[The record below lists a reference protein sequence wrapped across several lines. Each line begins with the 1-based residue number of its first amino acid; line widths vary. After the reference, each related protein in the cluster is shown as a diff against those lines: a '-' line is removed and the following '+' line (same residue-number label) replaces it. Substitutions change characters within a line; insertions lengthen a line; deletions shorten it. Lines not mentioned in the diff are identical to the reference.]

1 MSPIHKAGNELCFIY
16 LLIYYCTTL
25 ISRVNVLNE
34 NTVRSE
40 GIQIT
45 LYFII
50 SSISIV
56 RHCCY
61 YENMVCINSIVNA
74 KQKQTYYECEPILKC
89 EYDFNI
95 SGVSIRE
102 VLHFTFGTGSVV
114 YSLSIEILRH
124 LNVV

>member
-1 MSPIHKAGNELCFIY
+1 
-16 LLIYYCTTL
+16 
-25 ISRVNVLNE
+25 
-34 NTVRSE
+34 
-40 GIQIT
+40 
-45 LYFII
+45 
-50 SSISIV
+50 
-56 RHCCY
+56 
-61 YENMVCINSIVNA
+61 MVCINSIVNA

-102 VLHFTFGTGSVV
+102 LLHFTFDTGSVV